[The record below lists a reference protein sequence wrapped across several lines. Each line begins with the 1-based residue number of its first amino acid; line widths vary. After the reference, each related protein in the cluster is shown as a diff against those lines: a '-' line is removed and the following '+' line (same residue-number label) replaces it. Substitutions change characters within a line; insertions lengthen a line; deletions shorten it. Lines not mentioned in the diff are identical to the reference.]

1 MNLTKNQIY
10 IVAALVVVVVAYFMF
25 FRKKDAKKES
35 SWAPD
40 YTSDSDALGAAMGG
54 YDGTESSWSPEFT
67 SKQNAMRNAQG
78 GDFGMYG
85 AGESGYAGVPAF
97 VPPTALQGD
106 ATDWLS
112 TRGY

>member
-10 IVAALVVVVVAYFMF
+10 IIAALVVVVVAYFMF

-40 YTSDSDALGAAMGG
+40 YTSDRDALGVAEGG
-54 YDGTESSWSPEFT
+54 WAGTESSWSPEFV
-67 SKQNAMRNAQG
+67 SKDLALRQAWGNSDR
-78 GDFGMYG
+78 
-85 AGESGYAGVPAF
+85 GESGYAGIPAF
-97 VPPTALQGD
+97 VPPTPLQGD